1 MRIARCTPCVVSRL
15 YLPIHRYN
23 VTEILTTYDPITLAE
38 MKGIR
43 LMNRTD
49 TKFVTTVGQLEKLLA
64 MAGDMYYAQ
73 DIFGKRMA
81 PYYTVYYDTPE
92 WDMYNVHHTGRA
104 NRQKLRIRSYVDSG
118 HNFLEIKTKNNHKRT
133 KKRRVLVEGFDPSQP
148 RYDLIFDSCRPEGE
162 AVCTDFM
169 KQYLGY
175 DPQMLHEQ
183 LENRF
188 DRITLVNKQKTERL
202 TIDTNLRFHN
212 LTTGSDASFDG
223 IAIIEL
229 KRDGLAYSPI
239 LEMLRRLRIKPLGFS
254 KYCMGSALT
263 NERLRVNRFLPRLRA
278 IDKLRAVD
286 CGAAPLLDRLN
297 Y

>member
-1 MRIARCTPCVVSRL
+1 MSVGVDNSNT
-15 YLPIHRYN
+15 
-23 VTEILTTYDPITLAE
+23 VTEILTTYDPITLDE

-49 TKFVTTVGQLEKLLA
+49 TKFVTTMGQLEKFLV
-64 MAGDMYYAQ
+64 MAGDQYYAQ
-73 DIFGKRMA
+73 DVHGKRVA
-81 PYYTVYYDTPE
+81 PYYTVYFDTVYF
-92 WDMYNVHHTGRA
+92 DMYNVHHTGRA

-133 KKRRVLVEGFDPSQP
+133 KKRRVLVEGFDPLHP
-148 RYDLIFDSCRPEGE
+148 RYDLIFDNGRPGAE

-169 KQYLGY
+169 HQYLGY
-175 DPQMLHEQ
+175 SPQTLREQ

-212 LTTGSDASFDG
+212 LVTGKDASFDG
-223 IAIIEL
+223 IVIIEL
-229 KRDGLAYSPI
+229 KRDGLAFSPV
-239 LEMLRRLRIKPLGFS
+239 LEMLRRLRIKPMGFS

-263 NERLRVNRFLPRLRA
+263 NGTLRTNRFLPRLRM
-278 IDKLRAVD
+278 IDKLGGCR
-286 CGAAPLLDRLN
+286 GRMGSYLDRLN